1 MQHEE
6 IGNMETGRSADR
18 RASSS
23 TGGGA
28 RSAVQ
33 GLSRR
38 GALIGAMGAVG
49 LGALA
54 ACASPAS
61 APAAPSAA
69 PSAAAAGGDAEVAGK
84 LIGIHKKGHEL
95 WNARDLETFIPTF
108 APTIHYVEVAK
119 AHEITNAEEMIE
131 FASKWFKAAPDAKL
145 SGVFY
150 YCGKVADQLGDP
162 PASLNPAVVGDYCT
176 VSRSTLSGTQTG
188 PLPDGQPP
196 TNKPFSLE
204 LAEFITYREN
214 PPAEGSLAPPW
225 QATGGAMYFDLLT
238 LGNQLGLT
246 DAAGLGGPMSG

>member
-1 MQHEE
+1 M
-6 IGNMETGRSADR
+6 
-18 RASSS
+18 SS
-23 TGGGA
+23 TAIGA
-28 RSAVQ
+28 RLAFQ

-38 GALIGAMGAVG
+38 AALTGAIGAVG

-54 ACASPAS
+54 ACASP
-61 APAAPSAA
+61 PP
-69 PSAAAAGGDAEVAGK
+69 PPRRPRPYRRRAGVDPEVAAK
-84 LIGIHKKGHEL
+84 LIGIHQKGHEL

-108 APTIHYVEVAK
+108 APSIYYVEVAK
-119 AHEITNAEEMIE
+119 AHEITNPEEMIE
-131 FASKWFKAAPDAKL
+131 FASKWFKAAPDAQL

-150 YCGKVADQLGDP
+150 YCGLVADQLGDA
-162 PASLNPAVVGDYCT
+162 PASLNPAVVGDLCT

-225 QATGGAMYFDLLT
+225 QATGGAMYFDLLS

-246 DAAGLGGPMSG
+246 DSAGLGGPMSG

>member
-1 MQHEE
+1 M
-6 IGNMETGRSADR
+6 TTRDSAEG
-18 RASSS
+18 RASS
-23 TGGGA
+23 TVIGA
-28 RSAVQ
+28 HSAFQ

-38 GALIGAMGAVG
+38 AALTGALGVAG

-54 ACASPAS
+54 ACASPSS
-61 APAAPSAA
+61 APAAA
-69 PSAAAAGGDAEVAGK
+69 PTTAAAAAEAEVSAK

-108 APTIHYVEVAK
+108 APSIYYMEVAK
-119 AHEITNAEEMIE
+119 AKEITNPEEMIE
-131 FASKWFKAAPDAKL
+131 FASKWFKAAPDAQL

-196 TNKPFSLE
+196 TNKPFTME